1 MAKTIKEEDLRLNI
15 IVNGDAGRKQILDL
29 EYSVTQLTEKVKKQ
43 KAELKDLEEQGKK
56 DSQEYRNL
64 AMQLG
69 KNDKALESNKA
80 RLESLRR
87 QQSVN
92 TMTMEELRK
101 HINATKI
108 ALNSAVPGTENW
120 KRLQKELSISKMRM
134 GELRDGAEAT
144 KTTLCSFAKT
154 INQFA
159 GLITGGIAV
168 FYKISGADRKSV
180 V

>member
-87 QQSVN
+87 QQSG
-92 TMTMEELRK
+92 K
-101 HINATKI
+101 GGDFPAIP
-108 ALNSAVPGTENW
+108 SPGT
-120 KRLQKELSISKMRM
+120 KLSGFPSY
-134 GELRDGAEAT
+134 LRD
-144 KTTLCSFAKT
+144 
-154 INQFA
+154 
-159 GLITGGIAV
+159 LIH
-168 FYKISGADRKSV
+168 FFLSL
-180 V
+180 

>member
-29 EYSVTQLTEKVKKQ
+29 DYSVTQLTEKVKKQ
-43 KAELKDLEEQGKK
+43 KTELENLEKQGKK

-92 TMTMEELRK
+92 TMTMDSE
-101 HINATKI
+101 
-108 ALNSAVPGTENW
+108 SA
-120 KRLQKELSISKMRM
+120 
-134 GELRDGAEAT
+134 
-144 KTTLCSFAKT
+144 
-154 INQFA
+154 
-159 GLITGGIAV
+159 
-168 FYKISGADRKSV
+168 
-180 V
+180 